1 MGRVRGEEV
10 GIHEEEC
17 VRPRGGWRSEWRVG
31 IHPRERSQV
40 CQGES
45 KAGFP
50 GTERSVQALGWEL
63 FGLER
68 EVARE
73 LAPAGNGL
81 GFLRK
86 EEGPGVRTRSA
97 RC

>member
-1 MGRVRGEEV
+1 M
-10 GIHEEEC
+10 GIHKEEC
-17 VRPRGGWRSEWRVG
+17 VWHRGGWRSERRVG
-31 IHPRERSQV
+31 IHLRERSQV

-73 LAPAGNGL
+73 LAPVGNGL

-86 EEGPGVRTRSA
+86 EEGPGVRMRSV